1 MRRIAMILDTYLFR
15 ALAGICVF
23 LLIVMLLSVGLQ
35 IIMRYGFNAPLV
47 WSEELARF
55 TMIWLAL
62 LASAIGMRRGQHI
75 AMTGILPIPEKF
87 SHLVRGGVVFASV
100 LVLSVLVIHGW
111 ALAEGTMSQR
121 SSGLGLPM
129 GYMYA
134 AIPVSCL
141 LMIVGQIMEWLC
153 GNDYSQQEPVVGQG
167 DHD

>member
-1 MRRIAMILDTYLFR
+1 MRRIAMILDTVLFR
-15 ALAGICVF
+15 ALAGVCV
-23 LLIVMLLSVGLQ
+23 LLLVVMLLSVGLQ

-55 TMIWLAL
+55 TMVWLAL
-62 LASAIGMRRGQHI
+62 LASAIVMRRGQHI

-87 SHLVRGGVVFASV
+87 SHLVRGIVVLASV

-111 ALAEGTMSQR
+111 ELAERTMRQR

-134 AIPVSCL
+134 AIPVSCF
-141 LMIVGQIMEWLC
+141 LMIIGQIMEWIYGKKYLRE
-153 GNDYSQQEPVVGQG
+153 GPATD
-167 DHD
+167 